1 MPARQ
6 LEAKAISPES
16 GKGFRG
22 KMIASLRAVVA
33 RSLRLPRR
41 RQLLGLASGFAAA
54 WLASGVASYAA
65 SPGDDA
71 PAAAPG
77 APPAPIDLRRYPNLR
92 PFMNRPPLPALVVP
106 LDVVEPRRDV
116 RASEWAAPYCTDW
129 SDGVE
134 RCVRSAALRKPIC
147 VPAETPE
154 SERHPVA
161 CDNADQN
168 VLNLV
173 CFRYAVVNPGRLGA
187 LFLQVNWDWAARGWR
202 PEYGEHS
209 AMGARNYSVTSY
221 LRRKGVTGP
230 VAEKR
235 TYHCFQTYEKPIDW
249 KKISPGSLPN

>member
-1 MPARQ
+1 
-6 LEAKAISPES
+6 
-16 GKGFRG
+16 
-22 KMIASLRAVVA
+22 MIASLRAVVA

-65 SPGDDA
+65 SAEDNA
-71 PAAAPG
+71 PAAAAV

-92 PFMNRPPLPALVVP
+92 PFKSRPPLPALVVP

-116 RASEWAAPYCTDW
+116 RASEWASPYCTDW

-134 RCVRSAALRKPIC
+134 RCVRSSALGKPIC

-161 CDNADQN
+161 CSNADQN
-168 VLNLV
+168 VLNQV
-173 CFRYAVVNPGRLGA
+173 CFRYAVVNPGRLSG
-187 LFLQVNWDWAARGWR
+187 LFVQVNWTWAARGWR
-202 PEYGEHS
+202 AEYGEDDGIGS
-209 AMGARNYSVTSY
+209 RDNLVTTY

-230 VAEKR
+230 IAEKR
-235 TYHCFQTYEKPIDW
+235 TYYCFQTYEKPIDW
-249 KKISPGSLPN
+249 RKISPGALPY